1 MSGRFDLQGKYAL
14 VSGASRG
21 MGRAIALGLAQA
33 GAAVAVAAR
42 NLDTLEPVAAEIRA
56 LGATAL
62 ALPLDVSQ
70 PDQIPEAVARV
81 ERELG
86 PIDILFNVAGTNVRR
101 PITEIAE
108 AEFDQ
113 VMDVN
118 IKGAYFLSRE
128 VGKGMIARG
137 RGKVIN
143 IASVTSAIGLAKV
156 TAYACSKGALA
167 QLTRGLAV
175 EWGPHHIQV
184 NAIAP
189 GFILTDFNRKLWE
202 NPAMLDW
209 AVGGTPAGRLGQ
221 PEDVVG
227 AAIFL
232 SSPASDFI
240 SGQVLFVDGGYMA
253 GRPWPL

>member
-1 MSGRFDLQGKYAL
+1 MSARFDLHGRRAL

-21 MGRAIALGLAQA
+21 MGRAIALGLAEA
-33 GAAVAVAAR
+33 GAEVAVAAR
-42 NLDTLEPVAAEIRA
+42 SQEALEKVAAEISA
-56 LGATAL
+56 LGRKAL
-62 ALPLDVSQ
+62 AVSLDVSR
-70 PDQIPEAVARV
+70 PKDIPGAVQRV
-81 ERELG
+81 TEELG
-86 PIDILFNVAGTNVRR
+86 PLDILFNVAGTNIRR
-101 PITEIAE
+101 PIAE
-108 AEFDQ
+108 MEEADYDQ

-118 IKGAYFLSRE
+118 IKGAYFLCRE
-128 VGKGMIARG
+128 VGKGMIAQQ

-175 EWGPHHIQV
+175 EWGPHGIQV

-189 GFILTDFNRKLWE
+189 GFIRTDFNRKLWE
-202 NPAMLDW
+202 NKAMLDW
-209 AVGGTPAGRLGQ
+209 AVGGTPAGRLGT

-227 AAIFL
+227 AALFL
-232 SSPASDFI
+232 SSPAADFI
-240 SGQVLFVDGGYMA
+240 TGQILFVDGGYMA

>member
-1 MSGRFDLQGKYAL
+1 MSGRFDLRGKRAL

-21 MGRAIALGLAQA
+21 MGKAIALGLAQA

-42 NLDTLEPVAAEIRA
+42 SLDTLEPVAAQIRA
-56 LGATAL
+56 LGTTAL
-62 ALPLDVSQ
+62 ALDVSQ
-70 PDQIPEAVARV
+70 PEQIPAAVQRV
-81 ERELG
+81 EAELG

-108 AEFDQ
+108 AEYDQ
-113 VMDVN
+113 VMVVN

-137 RGKVIN
+137 QGKVIN

-175 EWGPHHIQV
+175 EWGPHNIQI

-202 NPAMLDW
+202 NQAMLDW

-232 SSPASDFI
+232 SSSAADFI
-240 SGQVLFVDGGYMA
+240 TGQVLFVDGGYMA

>member
-1 MSGRFDLQGKYAL
+1 MSARFDLSGKRAL

-42 NLDTLEPVAAEIRA
+42 NLETLEPVAAAIRA
-56 LGATAL
+56 LGREAL
-62 ALPLDVSQ
+62 ALPLDVSH
-70 PDQIPEAVARV
+70 PDQLPDAVQKVEAT
-81 ERELG
+81 LG

-108 AEFDQ
+108 AEYDQ
-113 VMDVN
+113 IMDVN
-118 IKGAYFLSRE
+118 IKGAYFLTRE
-128 VGKGMIARG
+128 VGKGMIARQQ
-137 RGKVIN
+137 GKVIN

-209 AVGGTPAGRLGQ
+209 AVSGTPAGRLGQ

-232 SSPASDFI
+232 ATPAADFI

>member
-1 MSGRFDLQGKYAL
+1 MSGPFDLSGKRAL

-21 MGRAIALGLAQA
+21 MGRAIALGLARA
-33 GAAVAVAAR
+33 GADVAVAAR
-42 NLDTLEPVAAEIRA
+42 NPETLEPVAEEIRA
-56 LGATAL
+56 LGREAL
-62 ALPLDVSQ
+62 VQSLDVSR
-70 PDQIPEAVARV
+70 PEEIPAAVQRV
-81 ERELG
+81 EEHLG
-86 PIDILFNVAGTNVRR
+86 PLDILFNVAGTNLRR

-108 AEFDQ
+108 AEYDQ
-113 VMDVN
+113 IMDVN

-128 VGKGMIARG
+128 VGKGLIARQ

-175 EWGPHHIQV
+175 EWGPHNVQV

-227 AAIFL
+227 AAVFL

-240 SGQVLFVDGGYMA
+240 SGQVLFVDGGYMS

>member
-1 MSGRFDLQGKYAL
+1 MSGRFDLSGKRAL

-33 GAAVAVAAR
+33 GADVAVAAR
-42 NLDTLEPVAAEIRA
+42 HLETLEPVAAQIRA
-56 LGATAL
+56 LGREAL
-62 ALPLDVSQ
+62 VQPLDVSR
-70 PDQIPEAVARV
+70 PEQIPAAVQQV
-81 ERELG
+81 EEGLG

-101 PITEIAE
+101 PIAEIAE
-108 AEFDQ
+108 AEYDQ

-128 VGKGMIARG
+128 VGKGMIARQQ
-137 RGKVIN
+137 GKVVN

-175 EWGPHHIQV
+175 EWGPHHVQV

-189 GFILTDFNRKLWE
+189 GFILTDFNRVLWE
-202 NPAMLDW
+202 DPAMLAW
-209 AVGGTPAGRLGQ
+209 AVGGTPAGRLGR

-227 AAIFL
+227 AAVFL

-240 SGQVLFVDGGYMA
+240 TGQVLFVDGGYMA

>member
-1 MSGRFDLQGKYAL
+1 MSGRFDLRGKRAL

-21 MGRAIALGLAQA
+21 MGKAIALGLAQA

-42 NLDTLEPVAAEIRA
+42 SLDTLEPVAAQIRA
-56 LGATAL
+56 LGTTAL
-62 ALPLDVSQ
+62 ALALDVSQ
-70 PDQIPEAVARV
+70 PEQIPAAVQRV
-81 ERELG
+81 EAELG
-86 PIDILFNVAGTNVRR
+86 AIDILFNVAGTNVRR

-108 AEFDQ
+108 AEYDQ

-137 RGKVIN
+137 QGKVIN

-175 EWGPHHIQV
+175 EWGPHNIQI

-202 NPAMLDW
+202 NQAMLDW

-232 SSPASDFI
+232 SSSAADFI
-240 SGQVLFVDGGYMA
+240 TGQVLFVDGGYMA

>member
-1 MSGRFDLQGKYAL
+1 MSGPFDLSGKRAV

-21 MGRAIALGLAQA
+21 MGRAIALGLARA
-33 GAAVAVAAR
+33 GAEVAVAAR
-42 NLDTLEPVAAEIRA
+42 NPETLEPVAEEIRA
-56 LGATAL
+56 LGREAL
-62 ALPLDVSQ
+62 VQSLDVSR
-70 PDQIPEAVARV
+70 PEEIPAAVKRV
-81 ERELG
+81 EEHLG
-86 PIDILFNVAGTNVRR
+86 PLDILFNVAGTNPRR
-101 PITEIAE
+101 PIAEIAE
-108 AEFDQ
+108 AEYDQ
-113 VMDVN
+113 IMDVN
-118 IKGAYFLSRE
+118 IKGAYFFSRE
-128 VGKGMIARG
+128 VGKGLITRQ

-167 QLTRGLAV
+167 QLTRSLAV
-175 EWGPHHIQV
+175 EWGPHNVQV

-209 AVGGTPAGRLGQ
+209 AVDGTPAGRLGQ

-232 SSPASDFI
+232 ASPASDLI

>member
-1 MSGRFDLQGKYAL
+1 MSVGFDLSGKRAL

-33 GAAVAVAAR
+33 GADVAVAAR
-42 NLDTLEPVAAEIRA
+42 NPETLESVAAAIRA
-56 LGATAL
+56 LGREAVVQ
-62 ALPLDVSQ
+62 PLDLSQ
-70 PDQIPEAVARV
+70 PDQIPGAVQRV
-81 ERELG
+81 EANFG
-86 PIDILFNVAGTNVRR
+86 PLDILFNVAGTNVRR

-108 AEFDQ
+108 AEYDQ
-113 VMDVN
+113 IMDVN

-128 VGKGMIARG
+128 VGKGMVAR
-137 RGKVIN
+137 RQGKVVN

-175 EWGPHHIQV
+175 EWGPHNVQV

-202 NPAMLDW
+202 NQAMLDW

-227 AAIFL
+227 AAVFL